1 MRHRVEG
8 KKFGRTKGPRD
19 LMLRNLATSVILY
32 ERVKTTLPKAKAVR
46 SLVERL
52 IARGKGGDL
61 SARRY
66 ISQSLLHK
74 NAVEKILREFPE
86 LYKQRSS
93 GFTRI
98 VKLSEREGDGAQV
111 CFLELVK

>member
-8 KKFGRTKGPRD
+8 KKFGRTKGPRE

-32 ERVKTTLPKAKAVR
+32 ERVKTTLPKAKTAR
-46 SLVERL
+46 MLVERL
-52 IARGKGGDL
+52 VARGKKADL
-61 SARRY
+61 GARRY
-66 ISQSLLHK
+66 LMRFLLDK
-74 NAVEKILREFPE
+74 NAVEKILREFPQT
-86 LYKQRSS
+86 YQTRQS

-98 VKLSEREGDGAQV
+98 IKLGERAGDGAQV